1 MEQENNE
8 IRKELN
14 IKKDKFG
21 NNKAIIKELLSW
33 VLVFAVAFVVAY
45 VVNNYIIINA
55 TVPSGSMENTIMTG
69 DRMIGNRLAYIK
81 DGPKRGDIIIFKYPD
96 NESKLFVKRVIGLPG
111 ETVEIV
117 NGEVIITN
125 RQDGTDD
132 GVYEEPYLLEEW
144 VNNNDGYKYEIPE
157 DAYFVMGDNRNLSN
171 DARYWTNTYVYRD
184 NILAEAKFV
193 YWPFKDAG
201 KID

>member
-157 DAYFVMGDNRNLSN
+157 DAYFVMGDNRNL
-171 DARYWTNTYVYRD
+171 
-184 NILAEAKFV
+184 
-193 YWPFKDAG
+193 
-201 KID
+201 